1 MNSTMIAAIQS
12 FTLAARDWLETEVG
26 EQLEG
31 IYGWLPSG
39 EVNPAR
45 QYPALNTLPEA
56 AQTRKELE
64 SYIAESREAGI
75 HPAEARRKLLR
86 ETAFT
91 WLNRLVALHMLE
103 ERRLIR
109 VSVSRLTESN
119 AYLYWLA
126 DEIDPE
132 ARQMHDLGGMPVNL
146 MGEGPRH
153 VAYRRFLLWQCGQ
166 LAKDVSVLFAPDTL
180 SSRLFPRP
188 TLLRTLIEAMHE
200 AQLVE
205 AWQAGNEETV
215 GWVYQSFNAEELQA
229 AFANAREQGKKFA
242 PEDIPSVTQL
252 FTLRWV
258 VRFLVE
264 NTLGRLW
271 IEMHPESQL
280 NSSLMYVVHGKT
292 AKPRSI
298 KLVKDIRLLDPAC
311 GSMHFGLVAFDLF
324 ATMYKEELR
333 NAGKTGWP
341 EQASVTTE
349 DEIPATIIRH
359 NLYGIDIDLRAVQLS
374 ALTLFLRA
382 KSLNPDCVFTDRNL
396 ACANIQH
403 ITGGRLDGF
412 VKAASWTSS
421 IQKRIVTALAEQLA
435 DSDNLGSLLRVENYL
450 RDLISAERKQARHS
464 MIELFAVDQFGSD
477 EEMESF
483 FDTVESD
490 VSQKLDEFVRQSRQ
504 GGADASHFAA
514 EAEKGLRFAKLLQKK
529 YDVVVT
535 NPPYLSNRKMNKK
548 MVDLLEQLYPNA
560 KADTYAAFIV
570 RCSELV
576 NKGGLLGMLTMHS
589 FMFIGTY
596 ENLRNKLVE
605 SYVTEVLA
613 HFGGGLF
620 AVGNPGTLQT
630 AAFVLR
636 REPDTDSRTVHVGTY
651 FRLVRE
657 KNAEAKRLGFEAA
670 LAILKSGQPHP
681 QVFFATMSQFEAIPD
696 KPWAY
701 WMPRRFQKLFSEL
714 PLMKSIAP
722 AKHGMSTGKNERY
735 LRFWWEVGLSGIERN
750 CRIRGETKMLATKYY
765 PYMKGGAPIPWFGN
779 QLNVVNYFNAGEQMI
794 ASKTDGTCPGHRHDN
809 PDYYFRFGVTWSDV
823 ASKGFAA
830 RLSPGG
836 FIHDVKGMTCFPAE
850 KDRLFVLGLLN
861 SRLAE
866 FILGALNPTVNN
878 QVGDI
883 ERLPVPISRSAAI
896 DDLVAQ
902 CVELARQNS
911 RESEITYD
919 FIAPLADP
927 AIVYSRK
934 EKLTEMERKIDEA
947 VSKLYGLT
955 EEDLAAINRELSA
968 AKTTSSKEAEESE
981 SDDVEETEEEQQAVI
996 PANWARSWLSY
1007 AVGIVL
1013 GRFEIGKAN
1022 GLGCGAFSSPVAAEV
1037 QKLAATDG
1045 ILVNDPGEPLDLSA
1059 RVWQALVLLLGESEA
1074 KSRVQTALGAG
1085 NPQEL
1090 LRGWLNRFSGAAE
1103 VSFWKVHHQQYKK
1116 RPVYW
1121 PLQSPKR
1128 RYTVWLFH
1136 ERLTGDTLFHIRG
1149 NIVEPR
1155 LTLAVRQ
1162 AEDLKEKANTD
1173 KQARRERDDL
1183 LGLIDDLR
1191 EFSKR
1196 LKLITDRGYAPH
1208 IDDGVLINAAPLHEV
1223 LPSWPDCAKAWK
1235 ELADG
1240 KLDWAH
1246 QAMAYWP
1253 ERVEKKCKSEASL
1266 AIAHGKD
1273 KK

>member
-45 QYPALNTLPEA
+45 QYPALKTLPEA

-75 HPAEARRKLLR
+75 HSAEARRKLLR

-132 ARQMHDLGGMPVNL
+132 ARQLHDLGEMPVNL

-188 TLLRTLIEAMHE
+188 TVLRTLIEAMHE

-215 GWVYQSFNAEELQA
+215 GWVYQSFIISEKDRVFAGFQKKEKVVPESIGA
-229 AFANAREQGKKFA
+229 A
-242 PEDIPSVTQL
+242 TQL
-252 FTLRWV
+252 FTPKWIV
-258 VRFLVE
+258 KTLVE
-264 NTLGRLW
+264 NSLGRLW
-271 IEMHPESQL
+271 HEMHADTKLLQGMSY
-280 NSSLMYVVHGKT
+280 YVPAKT
-292 AKPRSI
+292 LTHRT
-298 KLVKDIRLLDPAC
+298 VKRVRDIRLLDPAC

-324 ATMYKEELR
+324 TDMYREELR
-333 NAGKTGWP
+333 NAGNSGWP
-341 EQASVTTE
+341 LQASVTSE
-349 DEIPATIIRH
+349 DEIPTSIIQH
-359 NLYGIDIDLRAVQLS
+359 NLYGIDIDMRAVQLS
-374 ALTLFLRA
+374 ALALLLRA
-382 KSLNPDCVFTDRNL
+382 RSMNSAYIITDRNL

-403 ITGGRLDGF
+403 ITGGRLDSF
-412 VKAASWTSS
+412 FKDATWKHP
-421 IQKRIVTALAEQLA
+421 IQKRIVKELAEHMV
-435 DSDNLGSLLRVENYL
+435 DSDSLGSLLRVEVYL
-450 RDLISAERKQARHS
+450 QDLINAERKQARNS
-464 MIELFAVDQFGSD
+464 MAVLPGFATEQFGSD
-477 EEMESF
+477 EEMEVF
-483 FDTVESD
+483 FETIEMD
-490 VSQKLDEFVRQSRQ
+490 VTQKLDEFVRQSRKL
-504 GGADASHFAA
+504 DKNASQFAS
-514 EAEKGLRFAKLLQKK
+514 EASKGLRFMRLVQKH
-529 YDVVVT
+529 YDVVAT
-535 NPPYLSNRKMNKK
+535 NPPYMSRRNQSAVISAFLDKH
-548 MVDLLEQLYPNA
+548 YPNSST
-560 KADTYAAFIV
+560 DLYAAFIE
-570 RCSELV
+570 RCLELTEKQQGIV
-576 NKGGLLGMLTMHS
+576 AMITQQS
-589 FMFIGTY
+589 FMFIDSY
-596 ENLRNKLVE
+596 KKMRSNILENTVPELMLHLGPKAFQTISGEKVN
-605 SYVTEVLA
+605 
-613 HFGGGLF
+613 
-620 AVGNPGTLQT
+620 T

-636 REPDTDSRTVHVGTY
+636 REPASARRTAHVGTY
-651 FRLVRE
+651 FRLIRE
-657 KNAEAKRLGFEAA
+657 KNAEAKRLAFEAA
-670 LAILKSGQPHP
+670 LAVLKSGQPHP
-681 QVFFATMSQFEAIPD
+681 QVFFASMRQYDAIPD

-701 WMPRRFQKLFSEL
+701 WMPKRFQKLFSEL
-714 PLMKSIAP
+714 PLMEEIAKP
-722 AKHGMSTGKNERY
+722 RQGLATAENNRF
-735 LRFWWEVGLSGIERN
+735 LRVWWEVGTSRIGQNHTSRDGARN
-750 CRIRGETKMLATKYY
+750 SNKRWF
-765 PYMKGGAPIPWFGN
+765 PYMKGGAALAWYGN
-779 QLNVVNYFNAGEQMI
+779 QLFVLNWENDGCEIFAFRPRSVV
-794 ASKTDGTCPGHRHDN
+794 RN
-809 PDYYFRFGVTWSDV
+809 PSYYFRSGVTWSDI

-836 FIHDVKGMTCFPAE
+836 FIHDVKGMTCFPSD

-866 FILGALNPTVNN
+866 FILGALNPTVSN

-883 ERLPVPISRSAAI
+883 ERLPVPDKRSVAI

-911 RESEITYD
+911 RESEMTYD
-919 FIAPLADP
+919 FVAPLADQSV
-927 AIVYSRK
+927 VYSRK

-955 EEDLAAINRELSA
+955 EEDLAAIDRELSA
-968 AKTTSSKEAEESE
+968 AKTTSSEEAEESE

-1013 GRFEIGKAN
+1013 GRFEVGKAN
-1022 GLGCGAFSSPVAAEV
+1022 GLGCGAFSSTVAAELK
-1037 QKLAATDG
+1037 KLAATDG
-1045 ILVNDPGEPLDLSA
+1045 ILVNDAGEPQDMSA
-1059 RVWQALVLLLGESEA
+1059 RVWLALVLLLGESEA
-1074 KSRVQTALGAG
+1074 KSRVQTALSVG

-1090 LRGWLNRFSGAAE
+1090 LRGWLNRFSGTAE

-1136 ERLTGDTLFHIRG
+1136 EKMTGDTLFHIRG

-1208 IDDGVLINAAPLHEV
+1208 IDDGVLINATPLHEV

-1253 ERVEKKCKSEASL
+1253 ERVEKKCKSDASL
-1266 AIAHGKD
+1266 GIAHGKD